1 MDEASLR
8 EIATDYL
15 LPFFSGARI
24 EKKAASS
31 NKYHQLVAYRDH
43 LTIYFKVNTKD
54 KYRLALT
61 RSQSFIPKAPRV
73 IPERDVVEAFV
84 SVLGEMETVLDTKL
98 RPDLLSTFQR
108 RVIARAIYKGKR
120 EDAILE
126 GIDQMARWSN
136 RLYEGTPISAAIGL
150 KLTNTIGPIP
160 LSTFAAHDLAAV
172 LSNGFDTVLEFNF
185 ESQFLG
191 HQSLSQGSNLPSY
204 CPMRQAHIAEWTTK
218 HDVRLALSLN
228 RLGEILI
235 FRQEELL
242 FARRSGRWH
251 FLTHAPVI
259 AQMNVPRDLPL
270 RKSIYETCLDASFAR
285 TGACIGVVSQENAS
299 EWQTLVVQE
308 DDHLAKGSSDKAKAL
323 NAVIRGRKFG
333 ELDRRV
339 RQEIA
344 AIDGALVLSHTG
356 AIHAAGAILRIEG
369 GSTGGGRLAAAKA
382 LGRLGLGI
390 KVSQDGG
397 ITGFR
402 GRRTNPVFKIMS

>member
-1 MDEASLR
+1 MDEGLLR

-24 EKKAASS
+24 EKNTATS
-31 NKYHQLVAYRDH
+31 NQYHQLVAFRDH
-43 LTIYFKVNTKD
+43 LTMYFKVNPGD
-54 KYRLALT
+54 RYRLALH
-61 RSQSFIPKAPRV
+61 RPQSFITRASKV

-84 SVLGEMETVLDTKL
+84 SVLGEMESILTTNLKQ
-98 RPDLLSTFQR
+98 DLLSTFQR
-108 RVIARAIYKGKR
+108 RVIARAIYNGKR
-120 EDAILE
+120 ESTILA

-136 RLYEGTPISAAIGL
+136 RLYEGTPISAAIGF
-150 KLTNTIGPIP
+150 KLTNTHGPIS
-160 LSTFAAHDLAAV
+160 LQSLASHDLAAV
-172 LSNGFDTVLEFNF
+172 LSNGFDTLLEFNF
-185 ESQFLG
+185 DGEFLG
-191 HQSLSQGSNLPSY
+191 HESLSQGTALPSY
-204 CPMRQAHIAEWTTK
+204 CPMRQAHIADWTTK

-259 AQMNVPRDLPL
+259 AQMNVPRDLAL
-270 RKSIYETCLDASFAR
+270 RRAIYETCLDASFAR
-285 TGACIGVVSQENAS
+285 TGACIGVVSREHSN
-299 EWQTLVVQE
+299 EWQSLVVQE
-308 DDHLAKGSSDKAKAL
+308 ADHLTANTSDKAKAL
-323 NAVIRGRKFG
+323 NAVTKGRSFG
-333 ELDRRV
+333 TLDRRV

-356 AIHAAGAILRIEG
+356 TIHAVGAILRIEG

-382 LGRLGLGI
+382 LGRLGLGV

-402 GRRTNPVFKIMS
+402 GRRTNPVFRVMS